1 MAHKFFLIYIL
12 IKKLI
17 IKMSTLINSFV
28 LMIVSLFV
36 VFIGKKII
44 NYIIEWKR
52 SIDKVKKSWK
62 AYLQIHVLD
71 YQDFNYFNEI
81 NIKVSENEP
90 IQMNIKSNTFVI
102 PIFDNKDK
110 SILECELSIINS
122 TTKKSRVF
130 KLSIY
135 KGLTNDVN
143 VYINNQA
150 NNFFSSEIIFYGN
163 INEINLNNYYYN
175 NFNLSKRLRCVI
187 LNIEQSKLIKIIKD
201 NNIYNNELNLIIP
214 KALSKNAN
222 HNLLINIFIGA
233 QKSNILIFN
242 EESQKKMIKPNTKE
256 KSLISE
262 FYRNIDKDKN
272 KDDLNNLCE
281 SFSKK
286 LLTRN
291 NLFGS
296 SIIDININV
305 MYKIIFSF
313 INQGVN
319 YLVENKIINER
330 DNDFICGC
338 LVLLLYSSKSIYSLD
353 YNLIKSLNKILKE
366 MKKNKFN
373 FIDQIK
379 AVVTFVSFNI
389 YDLTLY
395 SLKFAKNLK
404 DDSPYKRAFD
414 FYKNIINDLNEES
427 ELMLLFLQLNSGSG
441 EEILNNKSCYKLSM
455 ISINEIKEHL
465 INNIPRFFFSYNKK
479 NEKDIAISDPK
490 TQILG
495 FNEKELFVK
504 TGKKLTTDEEN
515 REIMN
520 VVMCLFH
527 EGGHQKFHMNIKEKS
542 KNEPLLFITKE
553 YTLQSQKEIK
563 IGNSNDSCQYGE
575 SGLCVDYYLYFFS
588 LYPAQI
594 LSKSSQ
600 SHLLLKKEYFTGN
613 LDALHQISLA
623 IIGDY
628 LKKNHI
634 YPFNQAGTNDID
646 TLKNIIK
653 ILNKKDIDEIDDDYA
668 VINI

>member
-1 MAHKFFLIYIL
+1 
-12 IKKLI
+12 
-17 IKMSTLINSFV
+17 MSTLINSFIF
-28 LMIVSLFV
+28 MIVSFFV

-44 NYIIEWKR
+44 NRIISWKK
-52 SIDKVKKSWK
+52 SLDKIKKSWE

-81 NIKVSENEP
+81 TIKISENEP
-90 IQMNIKSNTFVI
+90 VQMNIKSNTLVI

-122 TTKKSRVF
+122 TTKEYRIF

-135 KGLTNDVN
+135 KGFTNDVN
-143 VYINNQA
+143 LYIKNEAKNV
-150 NNFFSSEIIFYGN
+150 FSAEIIIYGN

-175 NFNLSKRLRCVI
+175 NFNLIKRLRCVI
-187 LNIEQSKLIKIIKD
+187 LNIEKSKLIKIIKD
-201 NNIYNNELNLIIP
+201 NNIHNDELNLVIP
-214 KALSKNAN
+214 EALSKNAN
-222 HNLLINIFIGA
+222 HNLLINIFIGD
-233 QKSNILIFN
+233 QKSNVLIFN
-242 EESQKKMIKPNTKE
+242 EESQNMIKPNENE

-262 FYRNIDKDKN
+262 FYRNISKN
-272 KDDLNNLCE
+272 KNKNDLNELCE
-281 SFSKK
+281 SFSRK
-286 LLTRN
+286 LLSRN

-296 SIIDININV
+296 SINGININI

-319 YLVENKIINER
+319 YLVENNIINER
-330 DNDFICGC
+330 DNDFIYGC

-353 YNLIKSLNKILKE
+353 YNLIESLNKIIKE

-379 AVVTFVSFNI
+379 AAVTFASFNI
-389 YDLTLY
+389 YDLTFY
-395 SLKFAKNLK
+395 SLKFTKNLK
-404 DDSPYKRAFD
+404 DNSPYKRAFD

-427 ELMLLFLQLNSGSG
+427 ELMLLFLQLNSGSDK
-441 EEILNNKSCYKLSM
+441 EILNNKSCYKLSM
-455 ISINEIKEHL
+455 ISINEIKENL
-465 INNIPRFFFSYNKK
+465 INNIPRFFFTYNKK
-479 NEKDIAISDPK
+479 NGKDIVISEPK

-495 FNEKELFVK
+495 FNEKEIFVK

-527 EGGHQKFHMNIKEKS
+527 EGGHQKFHMNIIENS
-542 KNEPLLFITKE
+542 ENEPLLFITKE
-553 YTLQSQKEIK
+553 FKLQSQEKIK
-563 IGNSNDSCQYGE
+563 IGDANDSNQYGE

-588 LYPAQI
+588 LYPTRI

-600 SHLLLKKEYFTGN
+600 SHLLLRKEYFTGN
-613 LDALHQISLA
+613 LDELHKISLA

-628 LKKNHI
+628 LKKNLMF
-634 YPFNQAGTNDID
+634 PLNQTGRNDID
-646 TLKNIIK
+646 TLKN
-653 ILNKKDIDEIDDDYA
+653 NEIDDDYA
-668 VINI
+668 IINI

>member
-1 MAHKFFLIYIL
+1 
-12 IKKLI
+12 
-17 IKMSTLINSFV
+17 MSTLINSFV

-90 IQMNIKSNTFVI
+90 IQMNIASNTLVI
-102 PIFDNKDK
+102 PLFDNKDK

-122 TTKKSRVF
+122 TSEECRIF

-135 KGLTNDVN
+135 KEFTNDVN

-175 NFNLSKRLRCVI
+175 NFNLNKRLRCVV

-201 NNIYNNELNLIIP
+201 NNIHNNELNLIIP
-214 KALSKNAN
+214 EALSKNVN
-222 HNLLINIFIGA
+222 HNLLINIFISA
-233 QKSNILIFN
+233 QKSNVLIFN
-242 EESQKKMIKPNTKE
+242 EESQKNIIKPNKKE

-262 FYRNIDKDKN
+262 FYRNIVKDKN
-272 KDDLNNLCE
+272 KNDLNELCQ

-286 LLTRN
+286 LLSSN
-291 NLFGS
+291 KLFGS
-296 SIIDININV
+296 SINEININV

-313 INQGVN
+313 INQGVD
-319 YLVENKIINER
+319 YLVENNIINES
-330 DNDFICGC
+330 DTDFIYGC
-338 LVLLLYSSKSIYSLD
+338 LVLLLYSSNNIYSLD
-353 YNLIKSLNKILKE
+353 YNLIESLNKIIKE
-366 MKKNKFN
+366 MKENKFN
-373 FIDQIK
+373 FIEQIK
-379 AVVTFVSFNI
+379 AAVAFASFNI
-389 YDLTLY
+389 YDLTFF
-395 SLKFAKNLK
+395 SLKFTKNLK
-404 DDSPYKRAFD
+404 DYSPYKRAFD

-455 ISINEIKEHL
+455 ISINEIKEYL

-479 NEKDIAISDPK
+479 NGKDIVISDPK

-495 FNEKELFVK
+495 FNEKEIFVK
-504 TGKKLTTDEEN
+504 TGKRLTTDEEN

-527 EGGHQKFHMNIKEKS
+527 EGGHQKFHMNIQEES
-542 KNEPLLFITKE
+542 ENEHLLFNTKE
-553 YTLQSQKEIK
+553 YTLQSHEEIK
-563 IGNSNDSCQYGE
+563 IGDDNDSNQYGD

-594 LSKSSQ
+594 ISKSSQ
-600 SHLLLKKEYFTGN
+600 SHLLLRKEYFTGN
-613 LDALHQISLA
+613 LDELHKISLT

-628 LKKNHI
+628 LKKNYI
-634 YPFNQAGTNDID
+634 FLLNQSGTNDIN

-653 ILNKKDIDEIDDDYA
+653 ILNKKDIDEIDDEYA
-668 VINI
+668 LINI